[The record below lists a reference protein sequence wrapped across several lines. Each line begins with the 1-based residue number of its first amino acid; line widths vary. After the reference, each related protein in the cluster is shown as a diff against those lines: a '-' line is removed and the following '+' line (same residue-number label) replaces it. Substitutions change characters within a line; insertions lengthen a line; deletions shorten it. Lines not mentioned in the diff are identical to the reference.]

1 MQWTENFDAPWLLL
15 LDLVLQFGILDF
27 DLGSKFILHIYR
39 VYFVPCC
46 LIYHYITVMK
56 YSVKYLYNR
65 NQWSTKSKWNKST
78 NLNQVFWTELKL
90 NKINKPWIIPALV
103 FSAFLK
109 YLSSSFTNIHSVLH
123 VFRCFLMVEKKFRIY
138 MYCISLPAI
147 GHKIQYKV

>member
-1 MQWTENFDAPWLLL
+1 MFYKALRWTENFDAPWLLL
-15 LDLVLQFGILDF
+15 LDLVLQFRILDF

-65 NQWSTKSKWNKST
+65 DQWWTKSKWNKST
-78 NLNQVFWTELKL
+78 NMNQVFWTELKL

-103 FSAFLK
+103 FSAFNIWAL
-109 YLSSSFTNIHSVLH
+109 LSQTFIQ
-123 VFRCFLMVEKKFRIY
+123 FY
-138 MYCISLPAI
+138 MYLDAFWWLKKILESTCIVFHFL
-147 GHKIQYKV
+147 H